1 MMPTSESFELSFRFF
16 QENRESLLKQYK
28 GKIIAIYIDKV
39 LGTYESK
46 TSALL
51 SVPDQFQIKAGS
63 FIIKDCSEDSSKS
76 VRVYQSNVSFSK

>member
-1 MMPTSESFELSFRFF
+1 MSASESFELSFSFF
-16 QENRESLLKQYK
+16 EKNRESILKEYK

-51 SVPDQFQIKAGS
+51 SVPDQFQIEAGS
-63 FIIKDCSEDSSKS
+63 FIIKDCSEDNSKT
-76 VRVYQSNVSFSK
+76 VRVYQSNVNFGN